1 MFIVPWLRQL
11 LLKWV
16 HISVFVAGFLG
27 GMLSINSVWASEA
40 NIQTWVV
47 VGDSISA
54 GYGIP
59 AGQGWVDMLQTE
71 LQREG
76 RAVVIKNESISGD
89 TTAGG
94 LARLPGIIDRLQPQ
108 LVIIELGG
116 NDGLRGL
123 SPKAMEQ
130 NLKAMIDVCEQRG
143 VSVVVFGMK
152 IPPNYGRKYAELFEQ
167 AFVNATQAFEI
178 PLMPFFLDGIGG
190 YEALMQGDRV
200 HPNVE
205 AQTVLLK
212 NALGFLSGLKLEM

>member
-16 HISVFVAGFLG
+16 SISLCILGLIGGVFSASF
-27 GMLSINSVWASEA
+27 VWASA
-40 NIQTWVV
+40 ASTQTWVV
-47 VGDSISA
+47 LGDSISA

-59 AGQGWVDMLQTE
+59 AGQGWVDLLQAN

-76 RAVVIKNESISGD
+76 RNIILKNESISGD

-94 LARLPGIIDRLQPQ
+94 LARLPGIIDRLNPQ

-123 SPKAMEQ
+123 STKAMER
-130 NLKAMIDVCEQRG
+130 NLKAMIELCEQRS
-143 VSVVVFGMK
+143 VNVVVFGMK

-167 AFVNATQAFEI
+167 AYVSAAQASST
-178 PLMPFFLDGIGG
+178 PLMPFFLEGIGG
-190 YEALMQGDRV
+190 YEVLMQGDRV
-200 HPNVE
+200 HPNLE
-205 AQTVLLK
+205 AQSVLLN
-212 NALGFLSGLKLEM
+212 NALGFLSELKL